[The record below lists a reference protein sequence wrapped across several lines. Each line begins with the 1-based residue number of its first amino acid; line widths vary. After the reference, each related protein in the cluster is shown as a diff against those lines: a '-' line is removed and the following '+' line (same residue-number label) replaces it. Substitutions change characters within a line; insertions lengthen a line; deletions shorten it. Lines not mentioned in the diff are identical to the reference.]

1 MKDILHHW
9 KTNKFI
15 VPDTGDPADSLI
27 VVLTDL
33 TYWVKNL
40 DELMDWCDANDSTLQ
55 GMTVEFKDE
64 RSLTAFTLRW
74 I

>member
-15 VPDTGDPADSLI
+15 VPDTGDVDGNLI

-33 TYWVKNL
+33 KYWIQNL
-40 DELMDWCDANDSTLQ
+40 DGLMDWCEENGSTLQ
-55 GMTVEFKDE
+55 GMTVEFQDDA
-64 RSLTAFTLRW
+64 SLISFVLKW
-74 I
+74 S